1 MSPNFRDSVVKTVA
15 RFSLDTRLVV
25 LFCFVRPMSSSP
37 NVKCSPSM
45 VTYKRLFS
53 QEVLVKAE
61 PGT

>member
-1 MSPNFRDSVVKTVA
+1 MTFSFRDSVVKTVA

-25 LFCFVRPMSSSP
+25 LFCFVRPVSFSP
-37 NVKCSPSM
+37 SVKCSPSI